1 MPSSELISYDPCTDE
16 VVWRGPALE
25 PGEIPAVAAAAR
37 RAFPDWAE
45 TPLETRRAVALAFA
59 DAVRARRGEI
69 ARLISRET
77 GKPYWETLTEADSV
91 AGKVAISIRAQDA
104 RAGETLAEAGG
115 GVRQALR
122 HRPHGVLAVIGPFNF
137 PMHLANGHIVPALL
151 AGNTV
156 VFKPSEKTPASGLMM
171 AELWRRAGLPE
182 GVLQTAIGGGEIG
195 RALVA
200 DEGIDGVLFT
210 GGAAAGRSIH
220 LALAG
225 RPDKI
230 LALELGGNNPLIA
243 WDVAD
248 PEDAAH
254 LIVQSAFVSA
264 GQRCSCARRLILA
277 EGPAGDAV
285 LEALVALTDRL
296 RVGAPFDEAAPYLGP
311 VIDNAAADGLLAAR
325 DRLIALG
332 ARPLRPLAR
341 LTPGRPLLS
350 PALLDMTG
358 ASARPDEEVFGPMLQ
373 IIRVQT
379 FDDALAAAATRFG
392 LAAGLIGGDEALY
405 RRFWRGV
412 RAGVVNWN
420 RPTTGAASASPF
432 GGIGASGNHRPS
444 AYYAADYCAFPV
456 AGLEADTAGFRIET
470 GLCPAGPAPA

>member
-1 MPSSELISYDPCTDE
+1 MSPFELISHDPCTDE
-16 VVWRGPALE
+16 IVWQGPALD
-25 PGEIPAVAAAAR
+25 PCDVPAVVASAR

-45 TPLETRRAVALAFA
+45 TLLDRRRQIALAFA
-59 DAVRARRGEI
+59 DAVRARRSEI

-91 AGKVAISIRAQDA
+91 AAKVAISIRAQDA
-104 RAGETLAEAGG
+104 RAGETLAEAPG

-151 AGNTV
+151 AGNAV

-171 AELWRRAGLPE
+171 AGLWREAGLPD
-182 GVLQTAIGGGEIG
+182 GVLQTALGGGEIG

-225 RPDKI
+225 RPDRI

-264 GQRCSCARRLILA
+264 GQRCSCARRLIVPT
-277 EGPAGDAV
+277 GPDGDAV

-296 RVGAPFDEAAPYLGP
+296 RVGAPFDDPAPYLGP

-325 DRLIALG
+325 DRLVGLG
-332 ARPLRPLAR
+332 AQTIRPLAR
-341 LTPGRPLLS
+341 LTPDRPLLS
-350 PALLDMTG
+350 PALLDMTD
-358 ASARPDEEVFGPMLQ
+358 ASERPDEELFGPLLQ
-373 IIRVQT
+373 IVRVPT
-379 FDDALAAAATRFG
+379 FDEALAAAATRFG

-405 RRFWRGV
+405 RTFWRGV

-456 AGLEADTAGFRIET
+456 AGLEADQGGFRIET
-470 GLCPAGPAPA
+470 GLSPAGLASA